1 MSLPLDFTLCHIA
14 TFMRKNN
21 FQLLL
26 SIKGISVWIFP
37 FFFFLFDLPRWDKEA
52 SFIRTWDVAS
62 TTKTAVTLGP
72 HCWGEGRSQDG

>member
-1 MSLPLDFTLCHIA
+1 MPLPLDFILCHIA
-14 TFMRKNN
+14 TFMLKNG

-26 SIKGISVWIFP
+26 SIKGISIWTFS
-37 FFFFLFDLPRWDKEA
+37 FFWFDLPWWDKEA

-72 HCWGEGRSQDG
+72 HGWGEGRSQDG